1 MYMPISCSGRLQFE
15 RYCNPRKNLV
25 FERHQFWQISQKD
38 SETADQFVTRLK
50 SKVKSCEYSAVD
62 DMVRDK
68 FVFSIRDLTVKEL
81 LLREDERTLEKVISM
96 ARASE
101 ASKEQIK
108 MMGTKE
114 QNSEN
119 PSVNEIRSGDKQSKV
134 LRVGRDQVRDRKRRN
149 VNFVVLL
156 TRGDLVL
163 PLAKHAATAIRK
175 TISRMSAEKECEIL
189 GGKLYMPW

>member
-1 MYMPISCSGRLQFE
+1 M
-15 RYCNPRKNLV
+15 
-25 FERHQFWQISQKD
+25 
-38 SETADQFVTRLK
+38 
-50 SKVKSCEYSAVD
+50 
-62 DMVRDK
+62 
-68 FVFSIRDLTVKEL
+68 KEW
-81 LLREDERTLEKVISM
+81 LLREDKLTLEKAISM
-96 ARASE
+96 ARPSE

-119 PSVNEIRSGDKQSKV
+119 PSVSEIRYGENQSKV
-134 LRVGRDQVRDRKRRN
+134 LRVGRDLVRDRKRRN

-163 PLAKHAATAIRK
+163 PLAKYAATARRK

-189 GGKLYMPW
+189 AGKLYMPWYSRMVVITMLIS